1 MAKITLKMPKGAVS
15 MQEGKLVEWFV
26 NDGDPVSLGQT
37 IYAIETEKTTMEIE
51 CPFEGT
57 FKRLGEVG
65 ETYKVGHPIAE
76 IEQ

>member
-1 MAKITLKMPKGAVS
+1 MAKVTLKMPKGAVS

-57 FKRLGEVG
+57 FKQLGEVG